1 MDRASDGLLPL
12 AACMALS
19 DTMRSSHQRSGFE
32 VGSRLILSNP
42 VFEVHCVFSNRALS
56 SVFLEGIRARDYIVL
71 GLSCTALTNNSKEV
85 LPRKAL
91 RFLLDT

>member
-1 MDRASDGLLPL
+1 MDKATDDLLPL

-56 SVFLEGIRARDYIVL
+56 SFFLEGIRARDYIVL
-71 GLSCTALTNNSKEV
+71 GLSWTALTNNSKEG